1 MEQPELLIELGAVLV
16 GLAILARLAAR
27 FSLPTIPLYLLAG
40 LAFGRGGLLPL
51 NITRD
56 FITIGAEIGLVLL
69 LFTLGLEYS
78 ARQLVASLRTTVRPG
93 LVDLIFNFVP
103 GFVGGL
109 LLGWGYIPALFLG
122 GVTYVSSSGVAAKLL
137 SDRSVEEQA
146 ESGFVLSILIVE
158 DLAMALYLP
167 AMAALVI
174 GGASMPDLASAALGI
189 GSVILLIFVGVRLDV
204 GISKLLFSRSD
215 EALLLTILGLAI
227 FFAGVA
233 EAVEVSAAVGALLV
247 GILLSGPAAHAAES
261 LLAPLR
267 DLFAALFF
275 AFVGL
280 GIDASTLGSAIMP
293 ALVLA
298 LITGGTKFLSSWIS
312 AGWAGLVGEERTRA
326 AALLVTRGEF
336 SIVIA
341 GVGVAAQVEPDFGP
355 VAVTYVLILVVVGPL
370 LARLMQTRSSAQRPQ
385 EQLH

>member
-40 LAFGRGGLLPL
+40 LAFGKGGLLPL
-51 NITRD
+51 DITRD

-93 LVDLIFNFVP
+93 LLDLIFNFVP

-109 LLGWGYIPALFLG
+109 LFGWGYIPALFLG

-137 SDRSVEEQA
+137 SDRPAQEQA

-204 GISKLLFSRSD
+204 GISRLLFSRSD

-227 FFAGVA
+227 LFAGIA

-280 GIDASTLGSAIMP
+280 GIDASTLGSAIVP

-298 LITGGTKFLSSWIS
+298 LITGVTKFLSSWIS
-312 AGWAGLVGEERTRA
+312 AGGAGLAGEERTRA

-355 VAVTYVLILVVVGPL
+355 IAVTYVLILVVVGPL
-370 LARLMQTRSSAQRPQ
+370 LTRLMQARSSAARPH
-385 EQLH
+385 EQLR

>member
-1 MEQPELLIELGAVLV
+1 MERPEMLIELGAVLV

-40 LAFGRGGLLPL
+40 LAFGKGGLLPL
-51 NITRD
+51 DITRD

-69 LFTLGLEYS
+69 LLTLGLQYS

-103 GFVGGL
+103 GFVGGI

-137 SDRSVEEQA
+137 SDRPDDEQA

-174 GGASMPDLASAALGI
+174 GGTSMPDLASAALGI
-189 GSVILLIFVGVRLDV
+189 GSVMLLIFFGVRLDV

-227 FFAGVA
+227 LFAGIA
-233 EAVEVSAAVGALLV
+233 EAIEVSAAVGALLV

-280 GIDASTLGSAIMP
+280 GIDASTLGSAVVP

-298 LITGGTKFLSSWIS
+298 LITGGTKFLSSWMS
-312 AGWAGLVGEERTRA
+312 AGWAGLTGEVRMRA

-341 GVGVAAQVEPDFGP
+341 GVGVAAQVEADFGP
-355 VAVTYVLILVVVGPL
+355 IAVTYVLILVVVGPV
-370 LARLMQTRSSAQRPQ
+370 LARLMQTRSSVPPQ
-385 EQLH
+385 EQLS